1 MPHNTPSNCQ
11 RICCLLDKPDQ
22 ATTEIQKEFV
32 LKIEKYVD
40 ICILRKKIEIY
51 TYSIHCINWYHP

>member
-1 MPHNTPSNCQ
+1 MPHSTPSNCQ

-22 ATTEIQKEFV
+22 ATTGIHKEFV

-40 ICILRKKIEIY
+40 ICVLCKR
-51 TYSIHCINWYHP
+51 